1 MKLIVAGYNL
11 DSSLIEGLKQD
22 NASPEVI
29 SAAYA
34 RISRS
39 SKSVDLLR
47 QEALNEVEKARKS
60 NESIIF
66 EMGHASVAEHAVFNL
81 DLIDISRLLTETVQ
95 RSRLASFTEK
105 SQRYVTFGQDFVVPA
120 ELNKKPKLK
129 KAYKDMMKLLF
140 GLYEESYK
148 ALSELYQK
156 ERPQLKVR
164 DREGLAKEDA
174 RYILPLATK
183 TQMGMTI
190 NARSLENLL
199 RRLAN
204 SPLAEAHELKE
215 LIFNAVKPITPSLI
229 RHVEPDGYLGQINLS
244 SIGFSDFLQQELPWL
259 AEIDLEN
266 KARLV
271 SCPKNADDKVLSALI
286 YSQGELSWQ
295 DNLDTVSRLPKMAKE
310 QLWQQVFKGMQAWH
324 KVPRAFE
331 AVDFEFELSMSE
343 SCWAQFKRHRQCTI
357 LKKAGY
363 PGLSII
369 PPAIEKIG
377 HLKIWQEAM
386 QSSTRLADAMPES
399 LKHLR
404 DYLKLNSTPCKI
416 YAKMN
421 LREIYHFVRLR
432 SDEHAQWEI
441 RNLSHVICN
450 QVQKQAPNAS
460 RLLCGKSDFKQ
471 IY

>member
-1 MKLIVAGYNL
+1 MKLFVAGYNL
-11 DSSLIEGLKQD
+11 DSSLIASLKQD

-39 SKSVDLLR
+39 SKSVEILR

-60 NESIIF
+60 NENIIF

-105 SQRYVTFGQDFVVPA
+105 SQRYVTFGQSFVVPA

-140 GLYEESYK
+140 ALYEDSFQK
-148 ALSELYQK
+148 LNELYKK
-156 ERPQLKVR
+156 ERPELKPR
-164 DREGLAKEDA
+164 DRESLAKEDA

-204 SPLAEAHELKE
+204 SPLSEAHELKD
-215 LIFNAVKPITPSLI
+215 LIYNAVQPIAPSLI
-229 RHVEPDGYLGQINLS
+229 RHVEPDGYLGQINLNS
-244 SIGFSDFLQQELPWL
+244 VGFSGFLQQELPWL

-271 SCPKNADDKVLSALI
+271 SSHKNADDKVLSALI

-310 QLWQQVFKGMQAWH
+310 QLWQQVFKGMKVWH

-331 AVDFEFELSMSE
+331 TVEFEFELSMSE

-363 PGLSII
+363 PGLAII
-369 PPAIEKIG
+369 PSAIEKIG
-377 HLKIWQEAM
+377 QLKTWQDAM
-386 QSSTRLADAMPES
+386 QHCTQLSDALPEAFRP
-399 LKHLR
+399 LR

-441 RNLSHVICN
+441 RSISAAICA

-460 RLLCGKSDFKQ
+460 RLLCGKSEFKQ

>member
-1 MKLIVAGYNL
+1 MKLFIAGYNI
-11 DSSLIEGLKQD
+11 DSSLISSLKQE

-39 SKSVDLLR
+39 QKSVDQLR
-47 QEALNEVEKARKS
+47 LEALNEVGKARKS

-81 DLIDISRLLTETVQ
+81 DLIDVSRLLAETIQ

-105 SQRYVTFGQDFVVPA
+105 SQRYVTFGQSFVVPA

-129 KAYKDMMKLLF
+129 KAYKEMMKLLF
-140 GLYEESYK
+140 GQYEYSYQALCEYYEKQKPELGVRVRES
-148 ALSELYQK
+148 
-156 ERPQLKVR
+156 
-164 DREGLAKEDA
+164 LAKEDA

-190 NARSLENLL
+190 NARSLENML

-204 SPLAEAHELKE
+204 SPLQEAHELKD
-215 LIFNAVKPITPSLI
+215 LIFNAVKPLAPSLL
-229 RHVEPDGYLGQINLS
+229 RYVEPDGYSGQINLS
-244 SIGFSDFLQQELPWL
+244 SVGFSGFLQQELPWL
-259 AEIDLEN
+259 AEIDLSN
-266 KARLV
+266 KARLL
-271 SCPKNADDKVLSALI
+271 SSHKNADDKVLSALI

-295 DNLDTVSRLPKMAKE
+295 ENLDTVSHLPKIAKE
-310 QLWQQVFKGMQAWH
+310 QLWQQVFRGMRAWH

-343 SCWAQFKRHRQCTI
+343 SCWAQFKRHRPCTI

-369 PPAIEKIG
+369 PKAIEKIG
-377 HLKIWQEAM
+377 YYKSWQETM
-386 QSSTRLADAMPES
+386 QRCTHLADAMPES

-404 DYLKLNSTPCKI
+404 DYLKLNATPCKI
-416 YAKMN
+416 YAKIN

-441 RNLSHVICN
+441 RSISEAICN

-460 RLLCGKSDFKQ
+460 RLLCGKSEFKQ

>member
-1 MKLIVAGYNL
+1 MKLLIAGYNL
-11 DSSLIEGLKQD
+11 DSSLIDSLKLS

-39 SKSVDLLR
+39 SKSVNLLR
-47 QEALNEVEKARKS
+47 EEALNEVEKARKS
-60 NESIIF
+60 NENIIF

-105 SQRYVTFGQDFVVPA
+105 SQRYVTFGRDFVVPE

-129 KAYKDMMKLLF
+129 KAYKDIMKQLF
-140 GLYEESYK
+140 GLYEDSFK
-148 ALSELYQK
+148 ALCEHYEKHRPELK
-156 ERPQLKVR
+156 PRA
-164 DREGLAKEDA
+164 RESLAKEDA

-199 RRLAN
+199 RRLAH
-204 SPLAEAHELKE
+204 SPLCEAHELKE

-229 RHVEPDGYLGQINLS
+229 RHVEPDGYAGQINLDS
-244 SIGFSDFLQQELPWL
+244 VGFCDFLQQELPWL
-259 AEIDLEN
+259 AEIDLAN
-266 KARLV
+266 KACTI
-271 SCPKNADDKVLSALI
+271 SASPNADDKVLAALI
-286 YSQGELSWQ
+286 YSQGELSWHE
-295 DNLDTVSRLPKMAKE
+295 NLDTVSRLPKMAKE
-310 QLWQQVFKGMQAWH
+310 QLWQQVFKGMRAWH

-331 AVDFEFELSMSE
+331 AAEFEFELSMSE
-343 SCWAQFKRHRQCTI
+343 SCWAQFKRHRQCTL
-357 LKKAGY
+357 LKKGGY

-369 PPAIEKIG
+369 PPVIKEIG
-377 HLKIWQEAM
+377 HLKDWEQAIKRC
-386 QSSTRLADAMPES
+386 TLLADSMPDS
-399 LKHLR
+399 LQYLR
-404 DYLKLNSTPCKI
+404 EYLKLNTTPCKI

-441 RNLSHVICN
+441 RSVSDAICKK
-450 QVQKQAPNAS
+450 VKLEAPQAS